1 MPLFGPNVKKMEA
14 QKDIQGLIDLLA
26 HDKPSIRLEA
36 VRALFT
42 IKNFEG
48 LAKAFENDLPSVRS
62 EAASMLG
69 NVDVPEAAR
78 LLSQALLHEAEAGL
92 WQQVF
97 DILAEKDLDAD
108 EWISIGLKLV
118 EEEKIERGVQCFDRA
133 LELNPTQEQIS
144 AAGGALMEVGRPRE
158 ALPYFDRYIAVAC
171 DDEQGWSGK
180 GWCLAQI
187 GQLNEALECVN
198 RAMSIN
204 SASAW
209 ARQLAA
215 MIYVQQEDYEAV
227 CDIEWGTIREHPNYL
242 RAYVTL
248 SEALSRLGKLNS
260 AVEELQRAME
270 VLHQQEWVKPEDA
283 QNLHI
288 QCGLVYAMK
297 GERELALSHFH
308 EARTGLDDNRS
319 CAMEESYGILV
330 ASGLALKGTPKERES
345 RMLTI
350 ATMRSGEGY
359 ETYAEKVVAEA
370 SVEDCIRSEWLS
382 KSDSP
387 HLVTAM
393 LKWWSPAEIEKLAGA
408 LTGTGMQVLR
418 TRVDEAMADFV
429 SSKFTE

>member
-118 EEEKIERGVQCFDRA
+118 EEEKIERGGQCLNRA
-133 LELNPTQEQIS
+133 LELNPTREQIS
-144 AAGGALMEVGRPRE
+144 VAGGALMEAGRPRE
-158 ALPYFDRYIAVAC
+158 ALPYFDRYIAVAS
-171 DDEQGWSGK
+171 DDEQGWTGK
-180 GWCLAQI
+180 GWCLAQT

-198 RAMSIN
+198 TAMSIN

-215 MIYVQQEDYEAV
+215 MIYVQQEDYETA
-227 CDIEWGTIREHPNYL
+227 CDIARGTIRDHPNYL
-242 RAYVTL
+242 RAYVTF

-260 AVEELQRAME
+260 AVEELQSAME

-297 GERELALSHFH
+297 GEQELALSRFH
-308 EARTGLDDNRS
+308 EGRAAVDDARSR
-319 CAMEESYGILV
+319 AMEEGYGILA

-345 RMLTI
+345 RLLTI
-350 ATMRSGEGY
+350 AMMRSGGGY
-359 ETYAEKVVAEA
+359 ENIAEKIVAEA
-370 SVEDCIRSEWLS
+370 SVEDCITHEWFS
-382 KSDSP
+382 KPDFP
-387 HLVTAM
+387 DLVIAI
-393 LKWWSPAEIEKLAGA
+393 LKWWTPAEIEQLAGA
-408 LTGTGMQVLR
+408 LTGAGRQMLGER
-418 TRVDEAMADFV
+418 IDEAMADFV